1 MLKEF
6 IDKYYK
12 DGQKDKDQTHF
23 YITDAGKCPR
33 AIFFKFKKVSK
44 EDIDPRVLRLFDH
57 GDSIHHLILK
67 PLISLGLTVWGEIK
81 IPPQQIISGRA
92 DAVLS
97 IENELYV
104 LDIKSMNSM
113 VFRGLDKPKEE
124 NVYQV
129 QLYLHFFNI
138 KKGILL
144 YVNKDT
150 QELKEF
156 IFEYDPVVAKTLLA
170 NFYSLKEKIDSDI
183 VPKRL
188 DSWPDDWQ
196 CRYCQ
201 FKEICGLS
209 EQGEMNWG
217 DFRGKIQSL
226 DGGIIKEKK

>member
-33 AIFFKFKKVSK
+33 SIFFKFKKVSK
-44 EDIDPRVLRLFDH
+44 EEIEPRILRLFDH

-113 VFRGLDKPKEE
+113 VFRGLSKPKEE
-124 NVYQV
+124 NVFQV

-150 QELKEF
+150 QDLKEF
-156 IFEYDPVVAKTLLA
+156 IFEYDETVAKNLLA
-170 NFYSLKEKIDSDI
+170 NFYSLKEKIDSNI
-183 VPKRL
+183 VPRRL
-188 DSWPDDWQ
+188 DSWPEDWQ

-201 FKEICGLS
+201 FKEVCGLV
-209 EQGEMNWG
+209 GENEIAWDG
-217 DFRGKIQSL
+217 FKDKIQSF
-226 DGGIIKEKK
+226 EKSAADKK